1 IAVME
6 DGRLR
11 QVATP
16 SQLYREPADET
27 VAAFIGEGVVLRVDV
42 RAVDGDATCSVDLFG
57 HAVRMR
63 CSPLQRPGSPA
74 RACLRARD
82 LHIVSP
88 SSLGVGAQIDNAIY
102 QGGHFRLEAH
112 VTAAPELHL
121 HLTVPEPSTLAPSDA
136 IRLDVAD
143 GWVIPNEMGD

>member
-1 IAVME
+1 MD

-27 VAAFIGEGVVLRVDV
+27 VAAFIGEGIVLPVDV
-42 RAVDGDATCSVDLFG
+42 RSVDGDGTCSVDLFG

-63 CSPLQRPGSPA
+63 CSPLQEPVSTA

-82 LHIVSP
+82 LRIVSP
-88 SSLGVGAQIDNAIY
+88 SSPGVGAHIDHAIY

-112 VTAAPELHL
+112 VSAAPELRVHL
-121 HLTVPEPSTLAPSDA
+121 PVPEPSTLGPGDA

-143 GWVIPNEMGD
+143 GWIIPNAAQG